1 MDNAQVPLGWS
12 CFIYFLLFFLEYT
25 ALSHTPTDY
34 LEAHVKKQ
42 AVGLY

>member
-1 MDNAQVPLGWS
+1 MHKYPWARDV
-12 CFIYFLLFFLEYT
+12 LLFVLEYT

-42 AVGLY
+42 AMGLY